1 MSKTLI
7 TNAFVITMDADRRL
21 LSKGQVLIED
31 DVILAVGHDLPSDD
45 CEILDARGG
54 VVMPGLVDN
63 HRHMWQTN
71 LRAMLADWSL
81 HEYMRGIRF
90 SISPVLTA
98 QDIGDANYIG
108 ALDALNAGV
117 TTVFDYSH
125 SVNSP
130 DHATAG
136 AEGLIESGI
145 RAVYG
150 YGLVQAPVE
159 HPAFTSVEDRIKD
172 AHRLHSELLPSASS
186 LVTMGM
192 ALTEVGLIPWTDSV
206 KELKASAEMNV
217 PVSIHNN
224 IFFGSTV
231 SQGVRAMHEAGLLN
245 ERQTHVH
252 CTTCTAEEFTMLAD
266 SGCSVVST
274 PDTELG
280 MGMGHPLFAEA
291 KAAGVRSVVGC
302 DIITQTGGDLMGQLR
317 VGMQDA
323 RVRINDTYNAQ
334 NAMPQ
339 TLEPKSL
346 EALSWGTI
354 NGAEALGMGSR
365 VGSLEPGKQADILV
379 ISADAP
385 NMWPLMEE
393 PGAVIF
399 HSHPSDIETVF
410 IAGKKVKENGRL
422 VGVDYAAAR
431 RRAEESRDRILAAV
445 KGNTGIILPP
455 PESMSL
461 DTLEAEAVENMT
473 R

>member
-1 MSKTLI
+1 MKKALI
-7 TNAFVITMDADRRL
+7 TNAYLITMDANRRT
-21 LSKGQVLIED
+21 LSGGEVLIGD
-31 DVILAVGHDLPSDD
+31 DKILEVGHDLPRDD
-45 CEILDARGG
+45 AEVLDARGG
-54 VVMPGLVDN
+54 IVMPGLVDN

-98 QDIGDANYIG
+98 EDIGDADYIG
-108 ALDALNAGV
+108 ALEALNAGV

-130 DHATAG
+130 DHATAA
-136 AEGLIESGI
+136 AEALIESGI

-150 YGLVQAPVE
+150 YGLVQAPVS

-172 AHRLHSELLPSASS
+172 AHRLYDEVLPSGET

-192 ALTEVGLIPWTDSV
+192 ALSEVGLIPWTDSM
-206 KELKASAEMNV
+206 KELRASQEMGV

-231 SQGVRAMHEAGLLN
+231 SQGVRPMHEAGLLH
-245 ERQTHVH
+245 EAQTHVH
-252 CTTCTAEEFTMLAD
+252 CTTCTADEFKMLAD
-266 SGCSVVST
+266 AGCSVVST
-274 PDTELG
+274 PDTEIG
-280 MGMGHPLFAEA
+280 MGMGHPVFAEA

-302 DIITQTGGDLMGQLR
+302 DIITLNGGDIVSQLR
-317 VGMQDA
+317 VGLQDA
-323 RVRINDTYNAQ
+323 RVRINDQYNAR
-334 NAMPQ
+334 NEMPL
-339 TLEPKSL
+339 TLEPRSMD
-346 EALSWGTI
+346 ALAWGTI
-354 NGAEALGMGSR
+354 NGAEALGMGSKI
-365 VGSLEPGKQADILV
+365 GSLEPGKQADVLV
-379 ISADAP
+379 MSVDGP

-393 PGAVIF
+393 PGTVIF
-399 HSHPSDIETVF
+399 HTHPQDIETVF

-422 VGVDYAAAR
+422 VGIDYAAAR
-431 RRAEESRDRILAAV
+431 RRAEASRDRILAAAHDR
-445 KGNTGIILPP
+445 TGVVLPP

-461 DTLEAEAVENMT
+461 LSLEKTAVENMA